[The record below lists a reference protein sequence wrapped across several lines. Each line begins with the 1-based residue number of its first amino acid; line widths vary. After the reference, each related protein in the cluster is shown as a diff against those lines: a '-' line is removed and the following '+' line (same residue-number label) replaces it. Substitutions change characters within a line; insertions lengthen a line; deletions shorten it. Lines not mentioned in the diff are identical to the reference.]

1 MKWDDCRIQLNV
13 ILLPEKQPSI
23 VATSPDDF
31 APKYIYIYY
40 KFGSYCALLDPKQQ
54 NRKRHRKKLFHLGT
68 LRAFATPAGHE
79 HLADLRPKE
88 SPQLCCEKLSA
99 KVATVATPCWMK
111 LCKPKFD

>member
-1 MKWDDCRIQLNV
+1 M
-13 ILLPEKQPSI
+13 PSH
-23 VATSPDDF
+23 PN
-31 APKYIYIYY
+31 IYIYY

-111 LCKPKFD
+111 LDVNPSLTKKTKKKTLVVLSWWWKLPSE